1 MHVTDVKKMVAKRVS
16 SSPGNCSIHDQTKK
30 FLFRSKDNNFPFFS
44 FSIDFESKA
53 IPGRGLGTQAR
64 IHSDRKKIASNC
76 KQVIFLHSQIPRR
89 EYLQAPHTMSLT
101 KTSEKTLSSERW
113 LSERRPGLE
122 AAFLPEAGPR

>member
-64 IHSDRKKIASNC
+64 IHSDRKKNRLKLQTSYFSAFSD
-76 KQVIFLHSQIPRR
+76 STTRIP
-89 EYLQAPHTMSLT
+89 T
-101 KTSEKTLSSERW
+101 
-113 LSERRPGLE
+113 
-122 AAFLPEAGPR
+122 GPAHNVLDQN